1 MSACF
6 QGFRTAAGQQI
17 LDAQQRAMNGMS
29 TEADLESLRRAAM
42 IIYDQYLSDKVSI
55 VSYYGIMIVRWD
67 QWTWLSWVTLASNLN
82 PLEPIYS
89 HLCDIH

>member
-1 MSACF
+1 MTHLQQFSLAYL

-42 IIYDQYLSDKVSI
+42 IIYDQYLSDKVLI
-55 VSYYGIMIVRWD
+55 VNFYEDTHIQDSLYNMI
-67 QWTWLSWVTLASNLN
+67 T
-82 PLEPIYS
+82 
-89 HLCDIH
+89 